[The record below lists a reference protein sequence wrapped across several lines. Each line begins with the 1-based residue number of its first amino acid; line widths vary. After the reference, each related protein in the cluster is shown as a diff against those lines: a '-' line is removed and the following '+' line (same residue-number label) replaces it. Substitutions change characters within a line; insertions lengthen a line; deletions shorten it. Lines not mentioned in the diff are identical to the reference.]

1 MALTDADRAKFAA
14 VADRLIPAYAKM
26 PAASA
31 VGVQYTML
39 DLALQARPDLA
50 EDFNRGLAACES
62 ERPSESI
69 NSLFRTDPAAF
80 GAVNLMAVAAYYMAD
95 EVRRLIGYPGQ
106 ESPPYDPHETPDYL
120 VDGTL
125 ERVVRRGS
133 IYRGTPRP

>member
-1 MALTDADRAKFAA
+1 MAIGEADRVKFAA
-14 VADRLIPAYAKM
+14 VADRLLPAFGKM

-31 VGVQYTML
+31 VNVQHAML

-50 EDFNRGLAACES
+50 EDFARGLAACS
-62 ERPSESI
+62 AAAPSESI
-69 NSLFRTDPAAF
+69 NALFRQDHAAF
-80 GAVNLMAVAAYYMAD
+80 NAVNLVAVAAYYMTD

-133 IYRGTPRP
+133 LYRPTPRG